1 MGSRGRPQLFKADR
15 SRESDEFPHVAPVSP
30 AGFVVRYSPAILPPE
45 ECSLEI
51 RRRREDDIVGHAVDI
66 SHFYL
71 VPCPV
76 VKRVIKDVITR
87 KSSGRG
93 MNLRHAVIIE

>member
-1 MGSRGRPQLFKADR
+1 MIVIDLAGEKFQDALCGLWCGR
-15 SRESDEFPHVAPVSP
+15 
-30 AGFVVRYSPAILPPE
+30 E
-45 ECSLEI
+45 ERRRLEI
-51 RRRREDDIVGHAVDI
+51 RRRREDDIGGHAVDI

-76 VKRVIKDVITR
+76 VKRVIKDVITH

-93 MNLRHAVIIE
+93 MNLMSLPKLFEVNLSTVFGVAIRPSDSS